1 MPRSSLTQITM
12 PPKITAFIPTGCIP
26 IKRTEIKLDS
36 EWFLDE
42 LREWR
47 TFGSLSKETGET
59 DSEDDEPFLPDNL
72 EIALTRIG
80 TLRSC
85 IKLFRASWAKLQ
97 FSIQNND
104 SDNGLLRV
112 YLLPDD
118 VLRSMV
124 DRSNQ
129 SLLKARNAVLGQLNY
144 SQEAWAG
151 NPNAIWLDKPL
162 LHEAIVQNEH
172 LNEGMSLLQLFN
184 KIPSPTPRISSIEE
198 TYSKSAMCDILDG
211 QVPGLKSELYP
222 YQRRSSAM
230 MLQKE
235 VQPEQVL
242 DPRLLHVKDQEGGSW
257 YIDTVAGTVLR
268 EPRHYDG
275 VSGGILAEEM
285 GAGKTIICL
294 ALILATKGLPTQP
307 PEYVCAEK
315 APIRKRLAPLAEM
328 AASCATRNAVPW
340 RPYFDLYKIKLGDE
354 YERCIAALERN
365 PGYYFIQSSE
375 QRRTTRFCTGIQSKK
390 KRLYLSNGSIVVVP
404 PNLLVQWKQE
414 ISKHTDGLEVLVVTR
429 DQPLP
434 KPEDLSKFDLILF
447 TQTRLENLLRQ
458 EGGLEQSPLSKVHF
472 KRCIVDEG
480 HKLGHSRMSS
490 KSNMLLVLDALHF
503 SARWIVTGTPSQGLY
518 GVDMQTKTP
527 QSVAQPEE
535 GGSVATCN
543 TSRNSILEMERRD
556 LERIGTM
563 AALYL
568 RARPWANTTLDVGD
582 TMADWATYLLLP
594 KHKKNSGGRWDCLRA
609 TLNSLIIRHQIAE
622 VNSLFPPVNE
632 KLVVLEGSYQDQMSL
647 NIFSMMIIFNSVQSQ
662 RTDMDYFFHNKQRK
676 ALLQIVHNLKQASF
690 FGGSF
695 YSQQDIEKAVETAE
709 DFLAEK
715 KVPTSDQ
722 DRELL
727 EQAIE
732 FGHVVSTNK
741 VKALSNTF
749 HEMPLSVHGLPHNVS
764 ASWSLDQEAGDHICS
779 SSTMLVTLQKLIY
792 KSASKPEELNSL
804 LNGRLIQEGVDSRM
818 RMLTSDET
826 TNSSQTLAGNTKLG
840 DDKHRITNSHGISD
854 VKAEVEATADGALGP
869 LETVQIT
876 STVSAKLSYLIDS
889 VLRYQENEKILIF
902 YENDNI
908 AWYLAGVLEVVR
920 KDMPI
925 IKPNTNFKQLQVQ
938 HLIYAK
944 GLTVQRRS
952 QYVNTFN
959 HNDDFR
965 VLLMDISQAAFGLD
979 MRVASRIYFISPV
992 LNPQVEA
999 QAIGRARRISQQ
1011 KPVFVETLILKN
1023 SIDEVILERKEH
1035 MTQAEH
1041 RRVQSILDDGPI
1053 YEWVKNARITP
1064 LPGGEFSKEDQMSP
1078 LDTPQY
1084 VFRRGFGRTIHPDE
1098 GLVLDETPRSD
1109 GRVLRPLEMANEKKR
1124 TTQFDATTVFQD
1136 QSQHIDSSFNT
1147 SDLAARPS
1155 KRVRFG

>member
-26 IKRTEIKLDS
+26 VKRTEIKLDS

-47 TFGSLSKETGET
+47 TFGSLSKEIGET
-59 DSEDDEPFLPDNL
+59 DLEDDEPFLPDNL

-80 TLRSC
+80 TLRPC

-732 FGHVVSTNK
+732 FGHVVSANK

-840 DDKHRITNSHGISD
+840 DDKHRITNAHGISD
-854 VKAEVEATADGALGP
+854 VKAVVEATADGALGS

-920 KDMPI
+920 KDMPV

-1011 KPVFVETLILKN
+1011 KPVFVETLVLKN

-1084 VFRRGFGRTIHPDE
+1084 VFRRGFGRTMHPDE

-1124 TTQFDATTVFQD
+1124 TTQFDATTVVRD
-1136 QSQHIDSSFNT
+1136 QSQHIDSSSNT

>member
-315 APIRKRLAPLAEM
+315 APIRKRLAPLADM

-908 AWYLAGVLEVVR
+908 AWYLAGVLEV
-920 KDMPI
+920 
-925 IKPNTNFKQLQVQ
+925 LQVQ

-1136 QSQHIDSSFNT
+1136 QSQHIDSSSNT

>member
-1 MPRSSLTQITM
+1 M
-12 PPKITAFIPTGCIP
+12 PPKRTDFIPAGCIP

-36 EWFLDE
+36 DWFSDE

-47 TFGSLSKETGET
+47 AFGSLSKETGET

-80 TLRSC
+80 TLRTC

-97 FSIQNND
+97 FSIQNKD
-104 SDNGLLRV
+104 SDNGFLRV

-118 VLRSMV
+118 VLRGTV

-129 SLLKARNAVLGQLNY
+129 SLLRARNDDVLGQLNY

-151 NPNAIWLDKPL
+151 NSNAIWLDKPL
-162 LHEAIVQNEH
+162 LHEAVVQNEH

-184 KIPSPTPRISSIEE
+184 KIPSPTPRINSIEE

-222 YQRRSSAM
+222 YQRRSAAM

-268 EPRHYDG
+268 EPRYYDG

-315 APIRKRLAPLAEM
+315 TPVRKRLAPLAEM

-340 RPYFDLYKIKLGDE
+340 RPYFDIYKTKLGDE
-354 YERCIAALERN
+354 HERCIAALERN
-365 PGYYFIQSSE
+365 PGYYSIQSSE
-375 QRRTTRFCTGIQSKK
+375 KRRVTRCCTGTEFKK
-390 KRLYLSNGSIVVVP
+390 TRLYLSNGSIVVVP
-404 PNLLVQWKQE
+404 PNLLMQWKQE

-434 KPEDLSKFDLILF
+434 NAEDLLKFDLILF
-447 TQTRLENLLRQ
+447 TQTRLEYLLRQ

-480 HKLGHSRMSS
+480 HKLGHSKMSS
-490 KSNMLLVLDALHF
+490 KSNLLLVLDALHF

-518 GVDMQTKTP
+518 GVDAQTKTP
-527 QSVAQPEE
+527 QFVTQPEE

-543 TSRNSILEMERRD
+543 TSRSSILEMERRD
-556 LERIGTM
+556 LERIGIM

-582 TMADWATYLLLP
+582 TEADWAAYLLLP
-594 KHKKNSGGRWDCLRA
+594 KHKKKSKGRWDCLRA
-609 TLNSLIIRHQIAE
+609 ILNSLIIRHQIAE

-632 KLVVLEGSYQDQMSL
+632 KLVVLEGSYQDRMSL

-662 RTDMDYFFHNKQRK
+662 RADMDYFFHNKQRK

-695 YSQQDIEKAVETAE
+695 YSQRDIENAVRTAE

-727 EQAIE
+727 EQAIK
-732 FGHVVSTNK
+732 FGHVVSDNK
-741 VKALSNTF
+741 LKTLSNAF
-749 HEMPLSVHGLPHNVS
+749 HEMPLSVHGLPHSVS

-779 SSTMLVTLQKLIY
+779 SSSMLVALQKLIY

-818 RMLTSDET
+818 RMLAFDET
-826 TNSSQTLAGNTKLG
+826 TTNSQTLAGNTKLG
-840 DDKHRITNSHGISD
+840 DDKHRITNAHGVSD
-854 VKAEVEATADGALGP
+854 VKVEVEATADGALGP
-869 LETVQIT
+869 LETVKIT

-902 YENDNI
+902 YENDNV

-920 KDMPI
+920 KDMPVV
-925 IKPNTNFKQLQVQ
+925 KRNANFKQLQVQ

-1011 KPVFVETLILKN
+1011 KPVFVETLVLRN

-1041 RRVQSILDDGPI
+1041 RRVQSILDDGQI
-1053 YEWVKNARITP
+1053 YEWIKNARITP
-1064 LPGGEFSKEDQMSP
+1064 LPRGDFSKEDQMSP
-1078 LDTPQY
+1078 LDSPQY
-1084 VFRRGFGRTIHPDE
+1084 VFRRGFGRTMHPDE

-1109 GRVLRPLEMANEKKR
+1109 GRVLRPLEMANGKNR
-1124 TTQFDATTVFQD
+1124 TTQFGAATLVRD
-1136 QSQHIDSSFNT
+1136 QSQQKDSSSNT

>member
-1 MPRSSLTQITM
+1 MPV
-12 PPKITAFIPTGCIP
+12 
-26 IKRTEIKLDS
+26 KRAEIKIDS

-47 TFGSLSKETGET
+47 SFGSSSKEIGEA
-59 DSEDDEPFLPDNL
+59 DLDDDEPFLPDNL
-72 EIALTRIG
+72 EIALTQIG

-104 SDNGLLRV
+104 SDNGILRV

-118 VLRSMV
+118 VLRCTV
-124 DRSNQ
+124 DRSNP
-129 SLLKARNAVLGQLNY
+129 SLLKARNTVLGQLNY

-162 LHEAIVQNEH
+162 LHEAVVQNDD

-198 TYSKSAMCDILDG
+198 TYSKSAMCDLLDG

-242 DPRLLHVKDQEGGSW
+242 DPRLLRVKDQEGGSW

-268 EPRHYDG
+268 EPRYYDG
-275 VSGGILAEEM
+275 VCGGILAEEM
-285 GAGKTIICL
+285 GSGKTIICL

-315 APIRKRLAPLAEM
+315 APIRKRLASLAEM

-340 RPYFDLYKIKLGDE
+340 QPYFDVYKAQSGDE
-354 YERCIAALERN
+354 YERCIEALERN
-365 PGYYFIQSSE
+365 PGYYSIQSSE
-375 QRRTTRFCTGIQSKK
+375 NRRTTRFCTGIQSKK

-434 KPEDLSKFDLILF
+434 KPEDLLKFDLILF
-447 TQTRLENLLRQ
+447 TQSRLEALLRH
-458 EGGLEQSPLSKVHF
+458 EGGVEQSPLSKVHF

-518 GVDMQTKTP
+518 GVDMQAKTRL
-527 QSVAQPEE
+527 SVAQPEK
-535 GGSVATCN
+535 GGSMPISNATR
-543 TSRNSILEMERRD
+543 SSILEMEKRD
-556 LERIGTM
+556 LERIGIM

-594 KHKKNSGGRWDCLRA
+594 KHKKNSGGRWDCLRS
-609 TLNSLIIRHQIAE
+609 TLNSLIIRHQITE
-622 VNSLFPPVNE
+622 VNSLFPAVNE

-695 YSQQDIEKAVETAE
+695 YSQQDIEKAVKTAE
-709 DFLAEK
+709 DFLVEK
-715 KVPTSDQ
+715 KVPISDQ

-732 FGHVVSTNK
+732 FGHVVSSNK
-741 VKALSNTF
+741 VKALSNAF

-764 ASWSLDQEAGDHICS
+764 ASWSLDREAGEHICS

-804 LNGRLIQEGVDSRM
+804 LNGRLIQEGIDSRM
-818 RMLTSDET
+818 RMLASDET
-826 TNSSQTLAGNTKLG
+826 TNSSQILAGNTTLG
-840 DDKHRITNSHGISD
+840 DDKHRITNAHGVSD

-869 LETVQIT
+869 LETVKII
-876 STVSAKLSYLIDS
+876 STVSAKLSYLIDG
-889 VLRYQENEKILIF
+889 VLKYQEDEKILIF

-920 KDMPI
+920 KDMPVI
-925 IKPNTNFKQLQVQ
+925 NPI
-938 HLIYAK
+938 
-944 GLTVQRRS
+944 LTS
-952 QYVNTFN
+952 
-959 HNDDFR
+959 
-965 VLLMDISQAAFGLD
+965 
-979 MRVASRIYFISPV
+979 
-992 LNPQVEA
+992 
-999 QAIGRARRISQQ
+999 
-1011 KPVFVETLILKN
+1011 
-1023 SIDEVILERKEH
+1023 
-1035 MTQAEH
+1035 
-1041 RRVQSILDDGPI
+1041 
-1053 YEWVKNARITP
+1053 
-1064 LPGGEFSKEDQMSP
+1064 
-1078 LDTPQY
+1078 
-1084 VFRRGFGRTIHPDE
+1084 
-1098 GLVLDETPRSD
+1098 
-1109 GRVLRPLEMANEKKR
+1109 
-1124 TTQFDATTVFQD
+1124 
-1136 QSQHIDSSFNT
+1136 SSFKYNI
-1147 SDLAARPS
+1147 
-1155 KRVRFG
+1155 

>member
-1 MPRSSLTQITM
+1 MA
-12 PPKITAFIPTGCIP
+12 PKRTDFIPAGCIP
-26 IKRTEIKLDS
+26 IKRTETRLDS
-36 EWFLDE
+36 EWFFDGH
-42 LREWR
+42 REWR
-47 TFGSLSKETGET
+47 TFGSLSKERGET
-59 DSEDDEPFLPDNL
+59 DPEDDEPFLPDNL
-72 EIALTRIG
+72 ETALTLLG
-80 TLRSC
+80 TLRAC
-85 IKLFRASWAKLQ
+85 IKLSRALWARLQ
-97 FSIQNND
+97 FSIQNKD
-104 SDNGLLRV
+104 SDIGFLRV

-118 VLRSMV
+118 VLRSTV

-129 SLLKARNAVLGQLNY
+129 SLLRARNDVLGQLNY

-151 NPNAIWLDKPL
+151 NSNAIWLDKPL
-162 LHEAIVQNEH
+162 PHEVVTQNEH

-184 KIPSPTPRISSIEE
+184 KIPSPRPRISIIED
-198 TYSKSAMCDILDG
+198 TYSKYAMCDILDG
-211 QVPGLKSELYP
+211 KVPGLKSELYP

-257 YIDTVAGTVLR
+257 YIDNVAGTVLR

-275 VSGGILAEEM
+275 VAGGILAEEM

-307 PEYVCAEK
+307 PEYVCVEK
-315 APIRKRLAPLAEM
+315 PPIRKRLAPLAEM

-340 RPYFDLYKIKLGDE
+340 RPYFDLYKSKLGDE
-354 YERCIAALERN
+354 YSNCIAALERN
-365 PGYYFIQSSE
+365 PGYYSIKSSE
-375 QRRTTRFCTGIQSKK
+375 KRRVTRFCTGFQSKK
-390 KRLYLSNGSIVVVP
+390 TRLYLSNGSIVVVP
-404 PNLLVQWKQE
+404 PNLLMQWKQE
-414 ISKHTDGLEVLVVTR
+414 ITKHTDGLEILVVTR

-434 KPEDLSKFDLILF
+434 KEEDLLKFDLILF

-480 HKLGHSRMSS
+480 HKLGHSKMSS
-490 KSNMLLVLDALHF
+490 KSNLLLVLDALHF

-535 GGSVATCN
+535 GGSVTTYN

-556 LERIGTM
+556 LERIGIM

-568 RARPWANTTLDVGD
+568 RARPWANTILDIGD

-609 TLNSLIIRHQIAE
+609 TLNSLIIRHQITE

-695 YSQQDIEKAVETAE
+695 YSKQDIEKAVETAE

-727 EQAIE
+727 EQAIQ
-732 FGHVVSTNK
+732 FGHIVLGNK
-741 VKALSNTF
+741 VKALSNVF

-779 SSTMLVTLQKLIY
+779 SS
-792 KSASKPEELNSL
+792 ASKPEELNSL

-818 RMLTSDET
+818 RMLETDET

-840 DDKHRITNSHGISD
+840 DDKHRITNAHGISD
-854 VKAEVEATADGALGP
+854 VKVAVEATADGALGP
-869 LETVQIT
+869 LEAVKIT

-889 VLRYQENEKILIF
+889 VLRYQEDEKILIF

-920 KDMPI
+920 KDMPV
-925 IKPNTNFKQLQVQ
+925 IKSIANFKQLQIQ

-1011 KPVFVETLILKN
+1011 KPVFVETLVLKN

-1064 LPGGEFSKEDQMSP
+1064 LPGGDFSKEDQMAP

-1109 GRVLRPLEMANEKKR
+1109 GRVLRPLETANEKKR
-1124 TTQFDATTVFQD
+1124 TTQFGATTIVRD
-1136 QSQHIDSSFNT
+1136 QSRQKDSSPNT

>member
-1 MPRSSLTQITM
+1 MQ
-12 PPKITAFIPTGCIP
+12 A
-26 IKRTEIKLDS
+26 
-36 EWFLDE
+36 
-42 LREWR
+42 
-47 TFGSLSKETGET
+47 
-59 DSEDDEPFLPDNL
+59 
-72 EIALTRIG
+72 
-80 TLRSC
+80 LRSC
-85 IKLFRASWAKLQ
+85 INLCRASWAKIQ

-104 SDNGLLRV
+104 SDHGILRV

-118 VLRSMV
+118 ILRMTV
-124 DRSNQ
+124 DRSNP
-129 SLLKARNAVLGQLNY
+129 SLLRARSTILGELNY

-162 LHEAIVQNEH
+162 MHESVVQNDNLTED
-172 LNEGMSLLQLFN
+172 MSLLQLFN
-184 KIPSPTPRISSIEE
+184 KIPSPNPRISRIEE
-198 TYSKSAMCDILDG
+198 KYSRSAMCDLLDG
-211 QVPGLKSELYP
+211 RISGLKSELYP

-235 VQPEQVL
+235 LQPERVL
-242 DPRLLHVKDQEGGSW
+242 DPRLLHVKDQEEGSW
-257 YIDTVAGTVLR
+257 YIDNVAGTVLK

-285 GAGKTIICL
+285 GSGKTIICL

-307 PEYVCAEK
+307 PEYFCTND

-340 RPYFDLYKIKLGDE
+340 KPYFDVYRKESGEE
-354 YERCIAALERN
+354 YEKCIETLERN
-365 PGYYFIQSSE
+365 PGYYFIQLPE
-375 QRRTTRFCTGIQSKK
+375 QRRSTRLCAEVESKK
-390 KRLYLSNGSIVVVP
+390 KQLYLSNGSVVVVP
-404 PNLLVQWKQE
+404 PNLLAQWKQE
-414 ISKHTDGLEVLVVTR
+414 ITKHTDGLQFLVVTR

-434 KPEDLSKFDLILF
+434 EPEALLKFDLILF
-447 TQTRLENLLRQ
+447 SQTRLETLLRQ
-458 EGGLEQSPLSKVHF
+458 EGGLEQSPLSKIHF

-480 HKLGHSRMSS
+480 HKLGNSRISS

-518 GVDMQTKTP
+518 GVDMQPKRGV
-527 QSVAQPEE
+527 SVKQAAEDDPL
-535 GGSVATCN
+535 ATCN
-543 TSRNSILEMERRD
+543 ASRTSVLEMERKD
-556 LERIGTM
+556 LERIGII

-568 RARPWANTTLDVGD
+568 KARPWANTTLDAGD

-594 KHKKNSGGRWDCLRA
+594 KHKKNSGGRWDCLRS
-609 TLNSLIIRHQIAE
+609 TLNSLIIRHQLAE
-622 VNSLFPPVNE
+622 VSSLFPPVNE

-662 RTDMDYFFHNKQRK
+662 RTDMDYFFHSKQRK
-676 ALLQIVHNLKQASF
+676 ALLQIVYNLKQASF

-695 YSQQDIEKAVETAE
+695 YSKDDIEKAVKTAE
-709 DFLAEK
+709 DFLEEK
-715 KVPTSDQ
+715 KVPISDQ

-732 FGHVVSTNK
+732 FGHIVIRNT
-741 VKALSNTF
+741 VKALSNEF
-749 HEMPLSVHGLPHNVS
+749 HEMPLCVQGLPHGVS
-764 ASWSLDQEAGDHICS
+764 SSWSLDGEGGNRICS

-792 KSASKPEELNSL
+792 KAASKPEELNSL
-804 LNGRLIQEGVDSRM
+804 LNGRLIEAGMDSRS
-818 RMLTSDET
+818 RMLASDEIR
-826 TNSSQTLAGNTKLG
+826 NSSQILAGNTTLG
-840 DDKHRITNSHGISD
+840 DDKHRITSTHGIGN

-869 LETVQIT
+869 LEAVKIT
-876 STVSAKLSYLIDS
+876 STASAKLSYLIDS
-889 VLRYQENEKILIF
+889 VLRYQEDEKILIF
-902 YENDNI
+902 YENDNV
-908 AWYLAGVLEVVR
+908 AWYLAGVLEV
-920 KDMPI
+920 
-925 IKPNTNFKQLQVQ
+925 LQVQ

-944 GLTVQRRS
+944 GLTVVRRS

-979 MRVASRIYFISPV
+979 MRVASRIYFINPV

-1023 SIDEVILERKEH
+1023 SIEEVILERKEH

-1041 RRVQSILDDGPI
+1041 HRVQSILDVGPI
-1053 YEWVKNARITP
+1053 YDWIKNTRITP
-1064 LPGGEFSKEDQMSP
+1064 LPGGDFNKEDQMAP
-1078 LDTPQY
+1078 LGAPQY

-1098 GLVLDETPRSD
+1098 GLVLDESPKSD
-1109 GRVLRPLEMANEKKR
+1109 GNVLRPPEMTNGKKR
-1124 TTQFDATTVFQD
+1124 ITQFEGVTGGRD
-1136 QSQHIDSSFNT
+1136 QGQHGDSSST
-1147 SDLAARPS
+1147 IRDLAARPA

>member
-1 MPRSSLTQITM
+1 M

-26 IKRTEIKLDS
+26 VKRTEIKLDS

-47 TFGSLSKETGET
+47 TFGSLSKEIGET
-59 DSEDDEPFLPDNL
+59 DLEDDEPFLPDNL

-80 TLRSC
+80 TLRPC

-732 FGHVVSTNK
+732 FGHVVSANK

-840 DDKHRITNSHGISD
+840 DDKHRITNANGISD
-854 VKAEVEATADGALGP
+854 VKAVVEATADGALGS

-908 AWYLAGVLEVVR
+908 AWYLAGVLEV
-920 KDMPI
+920 
-925 IKPNTNFKQLQVQ
+925 LQVQ

-959 HNDDFR
+959 HNDDF
-965 VLLMDISQAAFGLD
+965 
-979 MRVASRIYFISPV
+979 
-992 LNPQVEA
+992 
-999 QAIGRARRISQQ
+999 
-1011 KPVFVETLILKN
+1011 

-1084 VFRRGFGRTIHPDE
+1084 VFRRGFGRTMHPDE

-1124 TTQFDATTVFQD
+1124 TTQFDATTVVRD
-1136 QSQHIDSSFNT
+1136 QSQHIDSSSNT